1 MARCRMYLSAI
12 RLAHPLNRY
21 PPLKRPLRLPP
32 ALIQLSHP
40 LPTAA
45 NLVQLVAQLAVQL
58 VVQLAAHL
66 AAHLLVLI
74 QSLAEQPLLGQML
87 TPLAEH
93 GLLARLN
100 RRLRGQGF
108 QRFGRPSLSVSF
120 E

>member
-1 MARCRMYLSAI
+1 MYLSAI

-32 ALIQLSHP
+32 ALIQRSHP

-45 NLVQLVAQLAVQL
+45 NLVQLVAHLAVQL
-58 VVQLAAHL
+58 VVQL

-74 QSLAEQPLLGQML
+74 QSLAEQQLLGQML

-93 GLLARLN
+93 RLLARLN
-100 RRLRGQGF
+100 RRLRGQEF
-108 QRFGRPSLSVSF
+108 QRFGRPSLKVNF
-120 E
+120 EF

>member
-1 MARCRMYLSAI
+1 MYLSAI

-32 ALIQLSHP
+32 ALIQRSHP

-45 NLVQLVAQLAVQL
+45 NLVQLVAHLAVQL

-74 QSLAEQPLLGQML
+74 QSLAEQQLLGQML

-93 GLLARLN
+93 RLLARLN
-100 RRLRGQGF
+100 RRLRGQEF
-108 QRFGRPSLSVSF
+108 QRFGRPSLKVNF
-120 E
+120 EF